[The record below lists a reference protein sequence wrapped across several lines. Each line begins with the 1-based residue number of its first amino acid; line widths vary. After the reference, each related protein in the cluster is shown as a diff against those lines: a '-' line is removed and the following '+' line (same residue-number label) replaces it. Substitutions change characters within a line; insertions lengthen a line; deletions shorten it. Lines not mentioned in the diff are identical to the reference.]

1 MPTANDFLTA
11 PPRYIV
17 TLIGPPKSG
26 KSDALM
32 TFPGVYPL
40 TCDPVGLEF
49 LKTTDRGRALG
60 ANLAAYPVEL
70 DAAKLDAVFEETKEC
85 KLTSIWGWIND
96 CRRLAAAGQIK
107 TVGLDGA
114 SYLSIWLRA
123 WQETLPENRT
133 NAGELNTLRM
143 WGSIKLWWSRFFLKE
158 LMPLCSRYNVNVVMT
173 CHVQRESEDVVS
185 GGTIMGKKLKAKV
198 QQDSDIAPAIEGSF
212 RDLLGGLPGAVI
224 YLDHKA
230 GQIKQRDEA
239 GAPVMKDGKAVLV
252 PGVERIAYCDKTQG
266 LDTVVPAGN
275 RYGLPAKIN
284 LTDRS
289 LYHLLLKY
297 SGWGPLTREQIKSTD
312 ELTEPNSIQDKEK
325 EQTA

>member
-32 TFPGVYPL
+32 TFPAVYPL

-49 LKTTDRGRALG
+49 LKTTDRGRLLG

-70 DAAKLDAVFEETKEC
+70 DAVNLDAVFKETKEPD
-85 KLTSIWGWIND
+85 TSSIWGWINHA
-96 CRRLAAAGQIK
+96 RQLAKAGEIK

-143 WGSIKLWWSRFFLKE
+143 WGNIKLWWSRFFLKE
-158 LMPLCSRYNVNVVMT
+158 LMPLCSRYHLNVIMT
-173 CHVQRESEDVVS
+173 CHVQRESEEVVS
-185 GGTIMGKKLKAKV
+185 GGTIMGRKIRAKV
-198 QQDSDIAPAIEGSF
+198 QTDSDIAPAIEGSF

-224 YLDHKA
+224 YLDHQA
-230 GQIKQRDEA
+230 GEVRVRDAE
-239 GAPVMKDGKAVLV
+239 GAPMMKDGKPMTA
-252 PGVERIAYCDKTQG
+252 PGVVRIAYCDKVKG

-289 LYHLLLKY
+289 LYQLLLKY
-297 SGWGPLTREQIKSTD
+297 SGRDGSKPTKSTN
-312 ELTEPNSIQDKEK
+312 EPNSIQDQEK